1 MWPATPASNTKGMV
15 SKPKSVG
22 YFQGVHELKSFKPK
36 SVGVYFSKNWIPS
49 YHWIFRGI
57 YNSTPPLFMSHLG
70 T

>member
-36 SVGVYFSKNWIPS
+36 SVGVYFSKTGSPAITGSSGAYTTALHP
-49 YHWIFRGI
+49 Y
-57 YNSTPPLFMSHLG
+57 L
-70 T
+70 